1 MAELDLTPYLTI
13 LRSTPHRIGAIH
25 SALKGSEFLT
35 YRVEPDTFSFIDIM
49 AHLIHGEVDDWIP
62 RIQLILGQDPSAND
76 PPTFVPFD
84 RFAGD
89 RLIVENTIVE
99 LVDLFFVRRNQSM
112 ETLVNFGLEEHHL
125 EWKGIHPSLGE
136 VTLQWLLNTWVEHD
150 LSHLNQ
156 INRVI
161 STKFSDVGPWKEYLR
176 ILKE

>member
-35 YRVEPDTFSFIDIM
+35 YRVE
-49 AHLIHGEVDDWIP
+49 
-62 RIQLILGQDPSAND
+62 
-76 PPTFVPFD
+76 
-84 RFAGD
+84 
-89 RLIVENTIVE
+89 
-99 LVDLFFVRRNQSM
+99 
-112 ETLVNFGLEEHHL
+112 
-125 EWKGIHPSLGE
+125 
-136 VTLQWLLNTWVEHD
+136 HD